1 MGCDIHMH
9 IEYKKGGRWICG
21 DYFRKN
27 PLHGR
32 YAGEPEYTLVG
43 FHDNRDYD
51 LFATLANV
59 RNYGKTDYISEP
71 RGLPD
76 DITDDVKA
84 MADDW
89 DDDGHSRSYLTLR
102 EIIDFNNT
110 HHQIK
115 QAGMISPEAAK
126 ALDEHGTPPTEWCQ
140 YTNIKTWVRREWSTE
155 NDVLDP
161 LIEAIKQRAAE
172 LHVIW
177 DFLWDRNPE
186 EAYEEADNI
195 RIVFWF
201 DN

>member
-9 IEYKKGGRWICG
+9 IEYKRSGQWICG

-27 PLHGR
+27 PLYGR

-84 MADDW
+84 MAGDW
-89 DDDGHSRSYLTLR
+89 DIDGHSHSYLTLR
-102 EIIDFNNT
+102 EIIDFHNEN
-110 HHQIK
+110 HPLK
-115 QAGMISPEAAK
+115 RSGFISPEASK
-126 ALDEHGTPPTEWCQ
+126 ALDEQGILPDCWCQ
-140 YTNIKTWVRREWSTE
+140 GTGDKTWVHREWSTE
-155 NDVLDP
+155 NENLAA
-161 LIEAIKQRAAE
+161 LIDDIKKRADELNLIYDFSWDSSPNHAYKEAK
-172 LHVIW
+172 
-177 DFLWDRNPE
+177 
-186 EAYEEADNI
+186 NI